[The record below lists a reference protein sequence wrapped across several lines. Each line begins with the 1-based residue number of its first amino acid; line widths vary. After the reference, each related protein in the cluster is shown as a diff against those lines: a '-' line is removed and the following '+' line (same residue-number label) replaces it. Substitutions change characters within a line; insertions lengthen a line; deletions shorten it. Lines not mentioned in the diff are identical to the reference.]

1 MTEPDPVLVNEAA
14 LSRERPEPKEDLR
27 PPGPGLYL
35 FFAGMTAWGA
45 FYLATYGG
53 EDLSAR
59 GGDSRTAPLLVPQ
72 RGVDGKQVYTANC
85 AVCHQANGQGLA
97 GNFPPLA
104 SSPWVTDDEATIVR
118 ILLRGI
124 DGPIE
129 VKGVTYNGVMPS
141 FVHLTD
147 EQLAAVASYARTNF
161 GNEGTPILAEQVA
174 QLRQALANQKTPWA
188 GGAALKA
195 ARKAP

>member
-1 MTEPDPVLVNEAA
+1 MTEGDPVLVNEAA
-14 LSRERPEPKEDLR
+14 LRRERPEPKEDLR

-45 FYLATYGG
+45 FYLAAYGG
-53 EDLSAR
+53 EDLRPR
-59 GGDSRTAPLLVPQ
+59 GGDSRTAPLLVVQ

-104 SSPWVTDDEATIVR
+104 GSSWVTEDQETIVR

-124 DGPIE
+124 EGPIE
-129 VKGVTYNGVMPS
+129 VKGVTYNGVMPA
-141 FVHLTD
+141 FPHLSD
-147 EQLAAVASYARTNF
+147 EQLAAVATYARGNF
-161 GNEGTPILAEQVA
+161 GNEASPIPVELVVK
-174 QLRQALANQKTPWA
+174 LRQALANQKGAWA
-188 GGAALKA
+188 GGAALKEA
-195 ARKAP
+195 QKAP